1 MREAT
6 ARAESFSVHEEVP
19 WVDAPEGA
27 VADTASLRPPRVWN
41 AEAFARE
48 QIQGLVRAVF
58 LANSTRPVRQVV
70 FSAVEPETD
79 VRVLCRRVGEA
90 LAAETPGTVSVM
102 GGCPQLGEVED
113 TKEEQG
119 SERGERTA
127 SVPPLRRIA
136 TRVRGNLWLVPC
148 VGNGNDQTTTA
159 SLHSYLGELRREFE
173 YSIIQGPTAGE
184 TSEATAMA
192 QFADGIILV
201 LSAQRTR
208 RITARKIMDGLLDAQ
223 ARVLGTVLSDRMF
236 PIPEKIYRRL

>member
-6 ARAESFSVHEEVP
+6 ARAESFPVAEESP
-19 WVDAPEGA
+19 WVNAPDEA
-27 VADTASLRPPRVWN
+27 FADTPSLSPPRTWN
-41 AEAFARE
+41 AEAFARG

-58 LANSTRPVRQVV
+58 LANSTRTVRQVV
-70 FSAVEPETD
+70 FSAVEAETD
-79 VRVLCRRVGEA
+79 VRMLCRRVGEA

-102 GGCPQLGEVED
+102 GACPQLCEVGD
-113 TKEEQG
+113 TKKEPG
-119 SERGERTA
+119 SERGEKPA

-136 TRVRGNLWLVPC
+136 TRVRANLWLVPPA
-148 VGNGNDQTTTA
+148 GNGNDQTTTA

-173 YSIIQGPTAGE
+173 YSIIEGPTAGE
-184 TSEATAMA
+184 SSEATALA

-208 RITARKIMDGLLDAQ
+208 RITARKIMDGLLEAQ
-223 ARVLGTVLSDRMF
+223 VRVLGTVLSDRVF